1 MDSGL
6 LDDPSAPT
14 PFLFHLSG
22 ALAPWIILGFQ
33 IRGAGILY
41 LSFLI
46 LLLDFRFWFGVL
58 NEAQPRQFWWLVWS
72 SMVFVFVYSLR
83 AANPAGYSWNILM
96 GVMTAF
102 YHYRGFVRWGAKGV
116 IFGTA
121 AACLYAVA
129 QAIDASV
136 FGTTYLS
143 PRNFIKV
150 LSQQV
155 TFGIGGLDG
164 YAYARSDFLPQVTR
178 VSGTATEPG
187 FFCLVLCAIT
197 PIVMRTPWALALVI
211 AGLISSLST
220 VTMVLVPA
228 GIGLWFLSRRL
239 RPPFLLLLSV
249 ALFSYLA
256 FASLRV
262 KQLGSLAAL
271 QALSDRWYL
280 RLWGAFGFQDLA
292 PVWQFFGTGKNRV
305 CEYVS
310 NDLILSAWFGNG
322 FADYINQQSCILAT
336 QSGLGSMLVDIG
348 IFGVIL
354 WALFFAAYELATLKV
369 SINPTTLMR
378 RTLGP
383 NPYGVYL
390 LWFVLSFLSIH
401 FLTFYPSH
409 YVLLGWIFAG
419 IKNQSDTAVATLA
432 TT

>member
-46 LLLDFRFWFGVL
+46 LLFDLRFWFRVL
-58 NEAQPRQFWWLVWS
+58 KEAQPRQFWWLVWAA
-72 SMVFVFVYSLR
+72 MVFVFIYSLR
-83 AANPAGYSWNILM
+83 AANPVGYSWNILM
-96 GVMTAF
+96 GAMTAF
-102 YHYRGFVRWGAKGV
+102 YHYRGFVKWGAKGL
-116 IFGTA
+116 IIGTA
-121 AACLYAVA
+121 TACLYAVA

-143 PRNFIKV
+143 PRNLITV
-150 LSQQV
+150 LSSRV
-155 TFGIGGLDG
+155 TFGIGNLDG

-197 PIVMRTPWALALVI
+197 PIVMRTRWVLALVI
-211 AGLISSLST
+211 TGLISSLST
-220 VTMVLVPA
+220 VTMVLVPTGVA
-228 GIGLWFLSRRL
+228 LWFLSRRL
-239 RPPFLLLLSV
+239 RPPFLLLLSG
-249 ALFSYLA
+249 ALFSYLG

-271 QALSDRWYL
+271 QTLSDRWYL

-292 PVWQFFGTGKNRV
+292 PIWQFFGTGKNRV

-310 NDLILSAWFGNG
+310 DDLILSSWFGNG
-322 FADYINQQSCILAT
+322 FADYINRQSCILAT

-354 WALFFAAYELATLKV
+354 WALFFAAFELATAKE
-369 SINPTTLMR
+369 SISPTSLMR

-409 YVLLGWIFAG
+409 YVLLGWIFAC
-419 IKNQSDTAVATLA
+419 IKGHAQQPMMVRAT
-432 TT
+432 